1 MPSEPSAV
9 VQNLLQ
15 SLQGGD
21 NGAAQAEEQTF
32 TTLADLLTPP
42 STLPLIESADM
53 DTVDHLLNFLPSSL
67 VLLSQDLDDEISEAE
82 ANPELAEAIKQSL
95 SLDQKKDIL
104 RRVLRSPQFT
114 QSLGSLTVA
123 LRDGG
128 LPTISEALNVKVR
141 NGGFMRRGGVPLGGG
156 EAVQAFLEGVKDHV
170 KEHQDAGDR
179 METD

>member
-15 SLQGGD
+15 SLQGN
-21 NGAAQAEEQTF
+21 NGGGAQGEEQTF
-32 TTLADLLTPP
+32 TTLADLLSPP

-53 DTVDHLLNFLPSSL
+53 DTVDHLLSFLPSSL
-67 VLLSQDLDDEISEAE
+67 VLLAQDLDDEISEAE
-82 ANPELAEAIKQSL
+82 ANPEVAEAIKQSL
-95 SLDQKKDIL
+95 SLDQKKDIF

-128 LPTISEALNVKVR
+128 LPTISEALNIKVK
-141 NGGFMRRGGVPLGGG
+141 NGGYMRRGGVPLGGG
-156 EAVQAFLEGVKDHV
+156 EAVQAFLEGVKDLV
-170 KEHQDAGDR
+170 LENRDTGDN